1 MGDHDGEPA
10 ESPSYRGFVGAYRYA
25 FRRSGSVWFRLYVA
39 ASAVLVA
46 FVTVLVALAMIRWI
60 ARPAG
65 LFGDRGLLAVV
76 GILLVLP
83 VAAPVLLVARRHRRT
98 DRPQPASADRLVGLA
113 GFALVFGIYLGLVI
127 VAPAEGTRGSL
138 AAALDAL
145 PTVAGVVPPLAG
157 VGLLVLA
164 ARRTRPG
171 AP

>member
-1 MGDHDGEPA
+1 MADPEPVTEA
-10 ESPSYRGFVGAYRYA
+10 PPSYRGFLGAYRYA
-25 FRRSGSVWFRLYVA
+25 FRRSASVWFRLYVA
-39 ASAVLVA
+39 VSAILVA
-46 FVTVLVALAMIRWI
+46 FVTVLVALAMVRWI

-83 VAAPVLLVARRHRRT
+83 IATPVLLVARRHRRSGS
-98 DRPQPASADRLVGLA
+98 PQPAGADRLVGLA

-138 AAALDAL
+138 VAALDAL
-145 PTVAGVVPPLAG
+145 PAVAGVVPPLVG

-164 ARRTRPG
+164 ARHTRPD
-171 AP
+171 AV